1 MEVNKTFDIRV
12 RCTNKQL
19 LEYIKS
25 SLKNGNEIIPGLE
38 FISFVDHD
46 SLHEETPIVKTISV
60 KPIHDSEP
68 IHNSDISLNQH
79 CKITKPSAEK
89 RKYYNGEWIDMTN
102 KSAVQNMFDSIIM

>member
-25 SLKNGNEIIPGLE
+25 SLKNGKEIIPGLE

-46 SLHEETPIVKTISV
+46 SLHKETPIVQTISV
-60 KPIHDSEP
+60 KPIHDS
-68 IHNSDISLNQH
+68 DINLNQH
-79 CKITKPSAEK
+79 CKITKQGAEK

>member
-1 MEVNKTFDIRV
+1 MEINKTFDIRV

-25 SLKNGNEIIPGLE
+25 SLKNGKEIIPGLE
-38 FISFVDHD
+38 FISFVDSA
-46 SLHEETPIVKTISV
+46 SLHEETPIVQTISV
-60 KPIHDSEP
+60 KPIHDS
-68 IHNSDISLNQH
+68 DINLNQH
-79 CKITKPSAEK
+79 CKITKPDYEK

>member
-38 FISFVDHD
+38 FISFVDHAT
-46 SLHEETPIVKTISV
+46 LYEEQPISQTITV
-60 KPIHDSEP
+60 KPIPD
-68 IHNSDISLNQH
+68 SDININQP
-79 CKITKPSAEK
+79 CKSAKTAVEK

>member
-38 FISFVDHD
+38 FISFVAPA
-46 SLHEETPIVKTISV
+46 SLYKEQPINQTISV
-60 KPIHDSEP
+60 KPIPD
-68 IHNSDISLNQH
+68 SDININQP
-79 CKITKPSAEK
+79 CKITKAAVEK

>member
-12 RCTNKQL
+12 RCTNNQL

-38 FISFVDHD
+38 FISFVDHA
-46 SLHEETPIVKTISV
+46 SLHEETPIVQTVSV
-60 KPIHDSEP
+60 KPIHDS
-68 IHNSDISLNQH
+68 DINLNQH
-79 CKITKPSAEK
+79 CKITKQGVEK

>member
-1 MEVNKTFDIRV
+1 MEVNKTFDILV

-25 SLKNGNEIIPGLE
+25 SLKNGKEIIPGLE
-38 FISFVDHD
+38 FISFIDYA
-46 SLHEETPIVKTISV
+46 SLHEESPIVQTISV
-60 KPIHDSEP
+60 KPIHDS
-68 IHNSDISLNQH
+68 DINLNQH
-79 CKITKPSAEK
+79 CKITKPADEK